1 MFTHIVLWRL
11 KDRANGLSKTEN
23 MALIKEKLELLRGRI
38 DGLLKIE
45 VGFDVLHTDMSADIA
60 LYAVFASREA
70 HDHYQNH
77 PLHRA
82 IMPLIMEARI
92 ERRVID
98 YETED

>member
-11 KDRANGLSKTEN
+11 KDQANGLSKAEN
-23 MALIKEKLELLRGRI
+23 MALIREKLESLNGKI

-45 VGFDVLHTDMSADIA
+45 VGFDVIHSDMSADIA
-60 LYAVFASREA
+60 LYAVFTCREA
-70 HDHYQNH
+70 HDHYQQH

-82 IMPLIMEARI
+82 IMPLIMEART